1 MGTGK
6 VESLL
11 QRVPRWAWWAV
22 GAISLAG
29 LLLQTRSFFVPIS
42 LGLGLAGVRFLP
54 QPWAKHAPA
63 IALFITLALMLGWKL
78 LS

>member
-1 MGTGK
+1 MGAGK
-6 VESLL
+6 VESFL
-11 QRVPRWAWWAV
+11 QRVPRWVWLAGAAV
-22 GAISLAG
+22 SLAG
-29 LLLQTRSFFVPIS
+29 LVLQTRNVFVPIS

-63 IALFITLALMLGWKL
+63 IALFITLALMLGWRL